1 MTTSTA
7 ASSSGDPIN
16 IANEKDDYSKEKG
29 DASKELLKESCT
41 KKNNVNIPEIEE
53 SLIEALLRRDPEVEG
68 ISAGEYLYLE
78 NEMEREA
85 KLRFPGKFDTCTYEL
100 GKE

>member
-1 MTTSTA
+1 MTTSTP
-7 ASSSGDPIN
+7 ASSSGDPN
-16 IANEKDDYSKEKG
+16 KVANEKEDYSKEKG
-29 DASKELLKESCT
+29 NVSSKEP
-41 KKNNVNIPEIEE
+41 NVNIPEVEE

-78 NEMEREA
+78 DAMEREA